1 MRTRLTKK
9 QATALLVTTYHEL
22 ESIFSGLD
30 KLKTLRDGTDGRK
43 KLLQDLKSIIT
54 NDLNYDLQNTEIYD
68 LFGPQ

>member
-30 KLKTLRDGTDGRK
+30 KLKTLREGIDGRK
-43 KLLQDLKSIIT
+43 ELLQDLKNMIT

-68 LFGPQ
+68 LFRP

>member
-30 KLKTLRDGTDGRK
+30 KLKTLQEGTDSRK
-43 KLLQDLKSIIT
+43 KLLQDLKNIIAS
-54 NDLNYDLQNTEIYD
+54 DLNYDIQNTEIYD

>member
-9 QATALLVTTYHEL
+9 QATALLFTTYYEL

-30 KLKTLRDGTDGRK
+30 KLKTLQDGVGRRK
-43 KLLQDLKSIIT
+43 KLLQDLKNIIT

-68 LFGPQ
+68 LFGP